1 VEHIGN
7 GIIVLS
13 GALLWGL
20 GAMATAAALPH
31 SSWYQESAVWGGIA
45 LALVGLI
52 RASLFVGQG
61 AKD

>member
-1 VEHIGN
+1 MEHINN

-31 SSWYQESAVWGGIA
+31 PGWYQESAVWGGIA
-45 LALVGLI
+45 LAVLGLF
-52 RASLFVGQG
+52 RASLFLGG
-61 AKD
+61 GMKE